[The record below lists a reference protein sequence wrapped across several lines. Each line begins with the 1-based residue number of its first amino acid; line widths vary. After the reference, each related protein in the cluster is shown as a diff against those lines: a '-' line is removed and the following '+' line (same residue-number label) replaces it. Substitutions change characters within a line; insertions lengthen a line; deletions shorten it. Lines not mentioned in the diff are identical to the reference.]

1 MAPFDRQHVLA
12 LSINLRRFRIGGS
25 MAQEKTGPDAT
36 PRMGLDLGRQIF
48 DDQGGSDQDEKH
60 RRASED
66 MIRQRAYELWENG
79 GRTGDPQDHWYRAE
93 RELNETTQERSEAT
107 VENASPAA
115 AAEAMGAVSVPTAA
129 EEVVR
134 KRSRSKRTT

>member
-1 MAPFDRQHVLA
+1 
-12 LSINLRRFRIGGS
+12 
-25 MAQEKTGPDAT
+25 MAQEKNGPDAT

-48 DDQGGSDQDEKH
+48 DDQGGSDQGEKP

-79 GRTGDPQDHWYRAE
+79 GRTGDPQDHWYKAE
-93 RELNETTQERSEAT
+93 RELNETTQERSDAT
-107 VENASPAA
+107 VENASPAD
-115 AAEAMGAVSVPTAA
+115 AAEAMGAVSVPSAA

>member
-1 MAPFDRQHVLA
+1 MFK
-12 LSINLRRFRIGGS
+12 IGGS
-25 MAQEKTGPDAT
+25 MAQEKTGPDAA
-36 PRMGLDLGRQIF
+36 PRIGLDLGRQIF

-60 RRASED
+60 RSASED
-66 MIRQRAYELWENG
+66 MIRQRAYELWESG

-115 AAEAMGAVSVPTAA
+115 AAEAMGAVSAQPAT
-129 EEVVR
+129 EEIAQ